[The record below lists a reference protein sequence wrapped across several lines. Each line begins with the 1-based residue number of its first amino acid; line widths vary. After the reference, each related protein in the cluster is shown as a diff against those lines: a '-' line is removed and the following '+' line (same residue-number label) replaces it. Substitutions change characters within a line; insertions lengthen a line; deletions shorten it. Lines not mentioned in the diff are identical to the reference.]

1 MPVTKSAKRA
11 LKKALRNK
19 QINEERRRKIKKA
32 IKEFLKYIKE
42 KNKEKAKETLS
53 LVYKEIDKGAKRFI
67 HKNKAARLKAKY
79 AQIFN
84 QAFEVK
90 ENLK

>member
-11 LKKALRNK
+11 LKKSLRNWR
-19 QINEERRRKIKKA
+19 INEERRRKIKQRV
-32 IKEFLKYIKE
+32 KEFMKYIRE
-42 KNKEKAKETLS
+42 GNKEKAKEALS

-67 HKNKAARLKAKY
+67 HKNKAARLKSKY

-84 QAFEVK
+84 RTFEVK
-90 ENLK
+90 ESSR